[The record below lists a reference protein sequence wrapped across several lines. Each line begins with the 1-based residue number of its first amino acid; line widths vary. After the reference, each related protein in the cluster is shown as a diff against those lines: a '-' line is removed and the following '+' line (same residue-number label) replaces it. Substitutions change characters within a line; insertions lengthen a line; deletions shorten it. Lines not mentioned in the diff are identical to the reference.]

1 MNLKRIDKIHS
12 LNDLPK
18 LKYTA
23 VKIDGKVFLSGAFIK
38 RKTLF
43 NFDHFGIL
51 YGVDHKGTCW
61 VIENNQNGVECVTF
75 RDFMSGGNDFT
86 IINNSKN
93 IYFYK
98 NIIERALK
106 ISEKAYDVWN
116 FNCEHF
122 VNYAVYSKA
131 FSKQKEDAE
140 LFIKDILKIGM
151 IYGLVSLGMSIFDKR
166 TQK

>member
-23 VKIDGKVFLSGAFIK
+23 VKIGKKVFLSGAIIK

-61 VIENNQNGVECVTF
+61 IIENNQNGVQCVTF
-75 RDFMSGGNDFT
+75 RDFMSEKDDFT
-86 IINNSKN
+86 IINSSKN

-98 NIIERALK
+98 NVIERAMK
-106 ISEKAYDVWN
+106 VSEKAYDLLN
-116 FNCEHF
+116 FNCDQF
-122 VNYAVYSKA
+122 VNYAVYGKA

-151 IYGLVSLGMSIFDKR
+151 IYGLVSLGMSILDKR